1 MSTRTLKKELS
12 NMKAQEL
19 KEKLM
24 HYRETETNYCIMNYW
39 IIASWC
45 NCGKTYFYRK
55 KIQLLKILQFS
66 SFCGIILIQLD
77 STNTGLTLVQVSGS
91 KQ

>member
-24 HYRETETNYCIMNYW
+24 HYRETETNDCIMNY
-39 IIASWC
+39 
-45 NCGKTYFYRK
+45 
-55 KIQLLKILQFS
+55 
-66 SFCGIILIQLD
+66 
-77 STNTGLTLVQVSGS
+77 
-91 KQ
+91 